1 MPAEIHIGSTAADLA
16 SQVRARRVDPVAIT
30 SATLARIA
38 GDSRA
43 VAGLRHVRHS
53 EALAEAAVL
62 AKLSDL
68 GELALAGVPVAVKEV
83 AAITGEY
90 PAWESRSTEPFAF
103 DSDVVERLRAA
114 GAVVIGTTRT
124 PQYCLVPMTD
134 DADAIVANPWAPSYS
149 AGGSSGGSAAAVA
162 AGFVPLAHGT
172 DAFGS
177 IRIPA
182 AMCGLVGIS
191 PGTGT
196 VAAEDAWQ
204 WSGMLRHGP
213 IATTVSDAA
222 LLLSVLAQR
231 PQLAAIA
238 PAGVMRVATSV
249 RPPGL
254 AGPIPIPKQFVTAVA
269 QTAAHLRAAGHNVRP
284 ATPHY
289 GNLTP
294 ALLSRWLGG
303 LGTAAP

>member
-1 MPAEIHIGSTAADLA
+1 
-16 SQVRARRVDPVAIT
+16 
-30 SATLARIA
+30 
-38 GDSRA
+38 
-43 VAGLRHVRHS
+43 
-53 EALAEAAVL
+53 
-62 AKLSDL
+62 
-68 GELALAGVPVAVKEV
+68 
-83 AAITGEY
+83 
-90 PAWESRSTEPFAF
+90 
-103 DSDVVERLRAA
+103 
-114 GAVVIGTTRT
+114 
-124 PQYCLVPMTD
+124 MTD
-134 DADAIVANPWAPSYS
+134 DADAIVANPWAPRYS

-196 VAAEDAWQ
+196 VAADDAWQ

-238 PAGVMRVATSV
+238 PAG
-249 RPPGL
+249 
-254 AGPIPIPKQFVTAVA
+254 
-269 QTAAHLRAAGHNVRP
+269 
-284 ATPHY
+284 
-289 GNLTP
+289 
-294 ALLSRWLGG
+294 
-303 LGTAAP
+303 